1 MTLCVNKASLRISLK
16 SSRHTISPQRREE
29 AVEQLAKILLPK
41 IASYQ
46 SILSFHS
53 LPQEIDTAPLNALL
67 SAEKKLFLPR
77 VEGNRLLI
85 YQVSNLDSEL
95 VQSPFHIWEPN
106 PNLCTPCALENID
119 CILVPG
125 LGFDSNNHRIGYGKG
140 HYDRLLAKVNES
152 SFKPMLIGL
161 GFKEQYVEVIPS
173 EPHDIPLTE
182 LVLL

>member
-95 VQSPFHIWEPN
+95 VQSPFHIWGPN
-106 PNLCTPCALENID
+106 PHSPPPSLFKKN
-119 CILVPG
+119 
-125 LGFDSNNHRIGYGKG
+125 S
-140 HYDRLLAKVNES
+140 LLLW
-152 SFKPMLIGL
+152 PRT
-161 GFKEQYVEVIPS
+161 GFKKNHPRRG
-173 EPHDIPLTE
+173 
-182 LVLL
+182 